1 MADDDDVAVAA
12 AWYFLETSERNAD
25 KVEVKHKRRYYRRY
39 WIHDVLRARQELG
52 EYHRLVHELRSDPQR
67 FRRYFRMSTSQF
79 DEHFHASMRFIYTND
94 SGLEI
99 LT

>member
-39 WIHDVLRARQELG
+39 WIHDVHDRN
-52 EYHRLVHELRSDPQR
+52 LVNTR
-67 FRRYFRMSTSQF
+67 T
-79 DEHFHASMRFIYTND
+79 
-94 SGLEI
+94 
-99 LT
+99 